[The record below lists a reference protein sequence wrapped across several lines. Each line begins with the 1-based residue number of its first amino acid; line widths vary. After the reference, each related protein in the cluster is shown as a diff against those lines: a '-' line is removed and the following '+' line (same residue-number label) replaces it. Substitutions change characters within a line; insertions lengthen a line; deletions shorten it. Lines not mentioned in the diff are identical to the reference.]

1 MNGYRRASLSLLLM
15 IIMTATSFAVMAV
28 PNSAAWAGVVSEG
41 VTAVD
46 GDDPLA
52 SVEKPIAS
60 TNPEDKMDSSLLA
73 ALKRSDGPFKVYVSI
88 SDRETVNE
96 YMAANNL
103 PLVKGAELPGMPTM
117 RLLDLSAIDVLGL
130 ASNPGVSSIFE
141 YEAPQ
146 IEEKSVISSQAGD
159 DFEAAPPE
167 VEDLDVDYLHGAIDA
182 WMEGYTGAG
191 VQIAV
196 IDTGFDMAHPDLQG
210 QQARYTS
217 GPYSGWPIAY
227 DDRAASLWSQGQI
240 GGWVADTTA
249 TSDDLGGWVQ
259 FDGYWFDIAGL
270 QDVYGNPVSSQSGTY
285 HIGYHTDQNLMALW
299 EYPVGV
305 LVVDANTA
313 GVYDTVYVDVWG
325 DFSFGNDKACTMGD
339 EISYFDFYDA
349 GTGMTDFVWNG
360 GDGYAD
366 LSGGMVYWIS
376 DGAYSYPFADWWYG
390 GGFIPNSGDAV
401 AFVGEFSYG
410 QSHGTMTSSA
420 ALAIPNSF
428 GGMLGGMAPGAK
440 LICIPFTGDMV
451 ASWMFAAIGADGWTD
466 SGDEANIISNSYGWS
481 ETAVEAGYNELDEV
495 ASIVSLYYGTGL
507 WFWSTG
513 NGGPGYGTTHSVV
526 DMTSV
531 HVGAG
536 TTMQYRYR
544 LGYENDYSMTKW
556 GDVIPFSNS
565 GPTRNG
571 RLNAEIIASGAY
583 SLEPAPLNQWDY
595 FGGIGDGSIHLQLG
609 SGTSH
614 ATPTAAGGAA
624 LGYQAYYDWD
634 GWWPSADHAKALLM
648 AAADDMHF
656 DPLKQGAGWL
666 NAFNY
671 VKMMGEYDGTQ
682 TTLWWNEP
690 WFEKAALYPGTTY
703 GSQNEFYPNLML
715 PGESD
720 TMHVATTQ
728 NWMGVDATI
737 TVTSELLLKTG
748 SDTLSFVTTD
758 YSSIY
763 VDIAPYI
770 PATTDLLK
778 VTMYMPMSQFDPEL
792 DYSSNLAYWLEL
804 HDWVDENLD
813 GVLNVTGAEWELYRY
828 TVDGGDCNYN
838 QVMIKDPID
847 RTTNGLIAR
856 LRAIAGDIGVNL
868 TLQLD
873 YYELQTFPWITFREY
888 GDVDW
893 LSTLTST
900 VYAYDYVDWEINVT
914 VPADAPVGTY
924 AAAIYI
930 DDGLRVQNMPVVVN
944 VAAPDWEFEFG
955 GPSYFDTP
963 YNNDIVGTADKGW
976 RFEVGDWRIY
986 YAMPT
991 VAPPSTTANL
1001 VVTVNWTELP
1011 TDVNVHVLASDWDPY
1026 GLWYPPLGQG
1036 WIMTPIASSDEN
1048 YLGAGT
1054 FGVGTNTGGPK
1065 EVLMAPMGER
1075 YWNTGIGYAPF
1086 AVVTRCPV
1094 MSGNASHDT
1103 ITGYTTWL
1111 TMNGYDPTWI
1121 DLYAPQPGA
1130 WELEDDVPGWYDITV
1145 PAPVEVRGGGSGPY
1159 QVQQYSWQSIYPD
1172 MLTGDFY
1179 QDLAN
1184 AAYTQYLWVYDSSVL
1199 GVQTWEEWAAPD
1211 IDLGV
1216 FYDANWNGIAEL
1228 SEPYWTS
1235 ATGGSSEGL
1244 EIVDPMDGQWIIKV
1258 LGYSVTDWPGYFS
1271 MEVWTGAPGYV
1282 LVTDLEPVVDSGT
1295 HSFNVSY
1302 SVPAVPGVYLGTA
1315 TFGFMGANDM
1325 FSIPFRIEVFDAGA
1339 PAIENLYPAMGEAIP
1354 TNNLVVRFD
1363 VNDSVN
1369 PIVSDIAWWML
1380 DVILDWTLPLEDI
1393 SIVSVDGITIT
1404 LEFPLAIREGYH
1416 YLWIQVPDVEGNWAS
1431 VSSWFT
1437 VNSDVDVLTAEFA
1450 DTSMGMTI
1458 PGGSTVSM
1466 TEVMVRGE
1474 TEPYADV
1481 EISTATASHLTSANE
1496 TGYYEYSPVALAEG
1510 LNVVTVEV
1518 TNSAGVTA
1526 STSMMIVRDTVVML
1540 WVDDV
1545 VTPTTDSTLELSG
1558 WTDVGATVTVDGV
1571 PATVNADGT
1580 WEAMV
1585 VLPEGGNLLLV
1596 EATDAVGNVNQVIV
1610 DVELDTTPPSLAV
1623 TEPAS
1628 GSNVSEPSVMV
1639 YGTTDAGA
1647 TVWVNGIVASDGTVD
1662 WTAVVPLQEGWNV
1675 IEVMA
1680 EDALGNSV
1688 SAVLTVEY
1696 IPPVYV
1702 TPEELAAAVA
1712 MLEGEISNLSD
1723 DLAAT
1728 QAMLEGEIANLSA
1741 DLAAAVAMLESNM
1754 SALNDSLQAEID
1766 ALEASLLADIADL
1779 QGQINTLNAD
1789 LAAAVAALEASMD
1802 GMNAT
1807 LLDEIDSLEDQ
1818 IDALDAQLATEVA
1831 DLQGQIDDLGDELAN
1846 EVTAIQEQIDAVGTD
1861 IDDLQDDLQ
1870 NLNDSLSEDV
1880 DAVDQKAEDTSA
1892 FATMLMYLTL
1902 ILFVI
1907 AIILV
1912 GIVWFLMGK
1921 KVGGDGSGGAPQ
1933 SMEEVEEAPSE
1944 VEREFEALE
1953 KEIKQEEL

>member
-15 IIMTATSFAVMAV
+15 IIMTATSFVVMAV
-28 PNSAAWAGVVSEG
+28 PNSAAWSGVVSEDAS
-41 VTAVD
+41 AV
-46 GDDPLA
+46 GDDTTLA
-52 SVEKPIAS
+52 SGEKPIAS
-60 TNPEDKMDSSLLA
+60 TNPEDKLDA
-73 ALKRSDGPFKVYVSI
+73 ALQETLKKSDGPFKVYVAI
-88 SDRETVNE
+88 SDRTAANE
-96 YMAANNL
+96 YMTAHGL
-103 PLVKGAELPGMPTM
+103 PLVKGAELAGMPTM
-117 RLLDLSAIDVLGL
+117 RLLDLSAVDILGL

-146 IEEKSVISSQAGD
+146 IEERSVINSLAGD

-182 WMEGYTGAG
+182 WMSGYTGAG

-217 GPYSGWPIAY
+217 GPYNGWPIAY
-227 DDRAASLWSQGQI
+227 DDRAAAMWSQDEI
-240 GGWVADTTA
+240 GGWIADTTA

-259 FDGYWFDIAGL
+259 FDGYGFDIVGL
-270 QDVYGNPVSSQSGTY
+270 QDVDGNPLWSQSGTY
-285 HIGYHTDQNLMALW
+285 HIGYHTDQNLMAIMG
-299 EYPVGV
+299 YPVGV

-325 DFSFGNDKACTMGD
+325 DFSFSNDKACTMGD

-349 GTGMTDFVWNG
+349 DTGETDFVWDG

-366 LSGGMVYWIS
+366 LSGGMAYWIS
-376 DGAYSYPFADWWYG
+376 DGANVYPFSDYWYG
-390 GGFIPNSGDAV
+390 SSFVPGSGDAV

-410 QSHGTMTSSA
+410 ESHGTMTSSA
-420 ALAIPNSF
+420 ALAIPNSV
-428 GGMLGGMAPGAK
+428 GGMLGGMAPDAK

-451 ASWMFAAIGADGWTD
+451 ASWIFAALGADGSWG
-466 SGDEANIISNSYGWS
+466 SGDEANIVSNSYGWS
-481 ETAVEAGYNELDEV
+481 ETAVDSGYGELDAI
-495 ASIVSLYYGTGL
+495 ASIVSMYYSSGL

-513 NGGPGYGTTHSVV
+513 NGGPGYGTAHAPV
-526 DMTSV
+526 DHYSV

-536 TTMQYRYR
+536 TTMQYRYY
-544 LGYENDYSMTKW
+544 LGYENDWSMTKW

-565 GPTRNG
+565 GPTRTG

-583 SLEPAPLNQWDY
+583 SMEPAPLNQWDY
-595 FGGIGDGSIHLQLG
+595 FGGLGDGSFHLQLG

-624 LGYQAYYDWD
+624 LGYQAYYTMTSS
-634 GWWPSADHAKALLM
+634 WPEPDHAKSLLM

-690 WFEKAALYPGTTY
+690 AFEKAALYPGGTY
-703 GSQNEFYPNLML
+703 GSQNELYPNLML

-720 TMHVATTQ
+720 TMHVATTE
-728 NWMGVDATI
+728 NWMMTDTDI

-748 SDTLSFVTTD
+748 SDSLSFITTD
-758 YSSIY
+758 AASIY

-778 VTMYMPMSQFDPEL
+778 VTMFMPMSQFDPDL
-792 DYSSNLAYWLEL
+792 DYSSDLSYWLEL
-804 HDWVDENLD
+804 HDWVDENFD
-813 GVLNVTGAEWELYRY
+813 GMLNVTGSEWELYRY

-847 RTTNGLIAR
+847 RTTDGLIAR
-856 LRAIAGDIGVNL
+856 LRAIGGDIGVNL

-873 YYELQTFPWITFREY
+873 YYELQTFPWVSFRMM
-888 GDVDW
+888 GDTDW
-893 LSTLTST
+893 LSTLTTT
-900 VYAYDYVDWEINVT
+900 VAAGSSAYWEINVT
-914 VPADAPVGTY
+914 VPTDAPIGTY
-924 AAAIYI
+924 AAAIYV
-930 DDGLRVQNMPVVVN
+930 DDGLRIQNIPVVIN

-986 YAMPT
+986 FAMPS

-1026 GLWYPPLGQG
+1026 GIWWPPYGPN
-1036 WIMTPIASSDEN
+1036 WIMTPVASSDEN

-1065 EVLMAPMGER
+1065 EVQMAPMGEH
-1075 YWNTGIGYAPF
+1075 YWDTGIGYAPF
-1086 AVVTRCPV
+1086 AIVTRCPV

-1111 TMNGYDPTWI
+1111 TMNGYDPTWV

-1130 WELEDDVPGWYDITV
+1130 WGLEDDVPGWYDITV
-1145 PAPVEVRGGGSGPY
+1145 PAPVEVRGSGSGPY
-1159 QVQQYSWQSIYPD
+1159 QVDEYSWQEIYPD
-1172 MLTGDFY
+1172 ALTGDFY
-1179 QDLAN
+1179 QDLAD
-1184 AAYTQYLWVYDSSVL
+1184 AVYTQYLWIYDSSVL
-1199 GVQTWEEWAAPD
+1199 GVQTWEIWGAPD

-1216 FYDANWNGIAEL
+1216 FYDANLNGIAEL

-1244 EIVDPMDGQWIIKV
+1244 EIIDPMDGLWIIKV

-1271 MEVWTGAPGYV
+1271 MEVWTGVPGYV
-1282 LVTDLEPVVDSGT
+1282 MVTDLEPVAGSGT

-1302 SVPAVPGVYLGTA
+1302 SVPAITGVYLGVA

-1339 PAIENLYPAMGEAIP
+1339 PAIENLYPGMGEAIP

-1369 PIVSDIAWWML
+1369 PIDSGVDW
-1380 DVILDWTLPLEDI
+1380 WTLYVELD
-1393 SIVSVDGITIT
+1393 SVIPITDLSWWTIDGITVT
-1404 LEFPLAIREGYH
+1404 LEFPLTIREGYH
-1416 YLWIQVPDVEGNWAS
+1416 EMWIQVSDQVGNW
-1431 VSSWFT
+1431 VGLWTWFT
-1437 VNSDVDVLTAEFA
+1437 VNSDVDGLTAEFA
-1450 DTSMGMTI
+1450 D
-1458 PGGSTVSM
+1458 PGSGTPIADGASVAL

-1474 TEPYADV
+1474 TEPWADV
-1481 EISTATASHLTSANE
+1481 EIVTPTASYSTSANE
-1496 TGYYEYSPVALAEG
+1496 TGYYEYDAVVLNEG
-1510 LNVVTVEV
+1510 LNVVTVEA
-1518 TNSAGVTA
+1518 TNDAGVTA
-1526 STSMMIVRDTVVML
+1526 SVSRMIVRDTVVML

-1580 WEAMV
+1580 WEAAV

-1610 DVELDTTPPSLAV
+1610 GVELDTTPPSLAV

-1639 YGTTDAGA
+1639 YGTTDADA

-1675 IEVMA
+1675 IEVIA

-1728 QAMLEGEIANLSA
+1728 QTMLEGEIANLSA

-1766 ALEASLLADIADL
+1766 ALEASLLADIADI
-1779 QGQINTLNAD
+1779 QGQIDTLNAD

-1802 GMNAT
+1802 AMNAT
-1807 LLDEIDSLEDQ
+1807 LLDEIDTLQDQ

-1831 DLQGQIDDLGDELAN
+1831 DLQGQIDDLGDALAN

-1870 NLNDSLSEDV
+1870 DLNNSLSEDV

-1892 FATMLMYLTL
+1892 FASMLMYLTL

-1921 KVGGDGSGGAPQ
+1921 KVGGGGSGDAPQ

>member
-15 IIMTATSFAVMAV
+15 VIMTATSFAVLAM
-28 PNSAAWAGVVSEG
+28 PNSAAWSGIVSED
-41 VTAVD
+41 VTGVD
-46 GDDPLA
+46 GEDSLA
-52 SVEKPIAS
+52 SAEKTIAS
-60 TNPEDKMDSSLLA
+60 TNPEDKLDSSLLD
-73 ALKRSDGPFKVYVSI
+73 ALKKSDGPFSVYVTI
-88 SDRETVNE
+88 SDRESVNT
-96 YMAANNL
+96 YMEANGL
-103 PLVKGAELPGMPTM
+103 PLVRGAELPGMPTV
-117 RLLDLSAIDVLGL
+117 RLLDLSAVDVLGL

-141 YEAPQ
+141 YQAPQ
-146 IEEKSVISSQAGD
+146 IEEKSVITSQAGD
-159 DFEAAPPE
+159 DFDVSPPE

-182 WMEGYTGAG
+182 WMSGFTGAG

-227 DDRAASLWSQGQI
+227 DDRAAAYWSQGEF
-240 GGWVADTTA
+240 GGWVADTTY
-249 TSDDLGGWVQ
+249 TSIDYGGWVE
-259 FDGYWFDIAGL
+259 FDGYAFDISGL
-270 QDVYGNPVSSQSGTY
+270 QDVDGNPVWSLSGVY
-285 HIGYHTDQNLMALW
+285 HLGYHTDQNLMALW
-299 EYPVGV
+299 GYPVGV
-305 LVVDANTA
+305 LVVDANVP
-313 GVYDTVYVDVWG
+313 GVYDTVYVDIWG
-325 DFSFGNDKACTMGD
+325 DFSFSDDKACTMGD
-339 EISYFDFYDA
+339 EISYYDFYDA
-349 GTGMTDFVWNG
+349 DTGIVDFFWDA

-376 DGAYSYPFADWWYG
+376 DGANVYPFSDWYYG
-390 GGFIPNSGDAV
+390 SGFVPGSGEAV

-410 QSHGTMTSSA
+410 ESHGTMTSSA
-420 ALAIPNSF
+420 ALAVPNSV
-428 GGMLGGMAPGAK
+428 GGMLGGMAPDAK
-440 LICIPFTGDMV
+440 LICIPFTGDMI
-451 ASWMFAAIGADGWTD
+451 ASWLFAAIGADGSWD
-466 SGDEANIISNSYGWS
+466 SGDEANVISNSYGWS
-481 ETAVEAGYNELDEV
+481 ETAVEAGYTELDEY
-495 ASIVSLYYGTGL
+495 ASIISLYYSSGL
-507 WFWSTG
+507 WCWSTG
-513 NGGPGYGTTHSVV
+513 NGGPGYGTAHAPV
-526 DMTSV
+526 DGYSI

-536 TTMQYRYR
+536 TTMQYRYY
-544 LGYENDYSMTKW
+544 LGYENDWSMTKW

-595 FGGIGDGSIHLQLG
+595 YGGIGDGSFHLQLG

-614 ATPTAAGGAA
+614 ATPTVAGGAA
-624 LGYQAYYDWD
+624 LGYQAYYGVA
-634 GWWPSADHAKALLM
+634 GWWPSPDHAKALLM
-648 AAADDMHF
+648 AAAEDMHF

-666 NAFNY
+666 NAYNY
-671 VKMMGEYDGTQ
+671 VTMMGEYDGTQ
-682 TTLWWNEP
+682 TTLYWNEP
-690 WFEKAALYPGTTY
+690 WFEKNALYPGTTY

-728 NWMGVDATI
+728 NWMGMDTDI

-748 SDTLSFVTTD
+748 SDTLSFVTAD
-758 YSSIY
+758 YDSIY
-763 VDIAPYI
+763 VDIAPYV

-778 VTMYMPMSQFDPEL
+778 VTMYMPMSQFDPDL
-792 DYSSNLAYWLEL
+792 DYSSDLSYWLEL
-804 HDWVDENLD
+804 HDWVDENFD

-856 LRAIAGDIGVNL
+856 LRAIAGDIGVSL

-900 VYAYDYVDWEINVT
+900 VYAYDYVEWEINVT

-930 DDGLRVQNMPVVVN
+930 DDGLRVQNMPVVIN

-963 YNNDIVGTADKGW
+963 YNNDIVGMADKGW

-986 YAMPT
+986 YAMPS
-991 VAPPSTTANL
+991 VAPPSYAANL

-1011 TDVNVHVLASDWDPY
+1011 TDVNVHVLASDWDPL
-1026 GLWYPPLGQG
+1026 GLWWSPLGQG
-1036 WIMTPIASSDEN
+1036 WIMRSIASSDEN

-1065 EVLMAPMGER
+1065 EVQMAPMGQH
-1075 YWNTGIGYAPF
+1075 YWDTGIGYAPF
-1086 AVVTRCPV
+1086 AIVTRCPV

-1111 TMNGYDPTWI
+1111 TMNWYDPTSV
-1121 DLYAPQPGA
+1121 DLSAPQPGA
-1130 WELEDDVPGWYDITV
+1130 WGLEDKVPGWYDITV
-1145 PAPVEVRGGGSGPY
+1145 PAPVEARGSGSGPY
-1159 QVQQYSWQSIYPD
+1159 QVEEYSWQEIYPD
-1172 MLTGDFY
+1172 ALTGDFY
-1179 QDLAN
+1179 QDLAD
-1184 AAYTQYLWVYDSSVL
+1184 ASYTRYVYLEDSTVL
-1199 GVQTWEEWAAPD
+1199 GVQVWEEWNAPD

-1235 ATGGSSEGL
+1235 AQSGSSEGL
-1244 EIVDPMDGQWIIKV
+1244 EISDPMDGYWIIKV
-1258 LGYSVTDWPGYFS
+1258 LGYSVTAWPGYFS
-1271 MEVWTGAPGYV
+1271 MEVWTGVPGYV
-1282 LVTDLEPVVDSGT
+1282 MVTDLEPVVDSGT
-1295 HSFNVSY
+1295 HSFNLSY
-1302 SVPAVPGVYLGTA
+1302 SVPAVTGIYLGEA
-1315 TFGFMGANDM
+1315 TFGFMGADDM
-1325 FSIPFRIEVFDAGA
+1325 FSIPFRIEVWDVG
-1339 PAIENLYPAMGEAIP
+1339 PPEIQDLYPAYGEAIP
-1354 TNNLVVRFD
+1354 TNSLVVSFT
-1363 VNDSVN
+1363 VNDSVH
-1369 PIVSDIAWWML
+1369 PIVSGPDWSTL
-1380 DVILDWTLPLEDI
+1380 DVYLDN
-1393 SIVSVDGITIT
+1393 SIPVDDLSFWSLTGDTVT
-1404 LEFPLAIREGYH
+1404 LEFSLAIGEGYH
-1416 YLWIQVPDVEGNWAS
+1416 ELYIQVADMSWNWAS
-1431 VSSWFT
+1431 MWSYFT
-1437 VNSDVDVLTAEFA
+1437 VDSRVDVLTSEFA
-1450 DTSMGMTI
+1450 DPWTLATV
-1458 PGGSTVSM
+1458 PAGSTVPL
-1466 TEVMVRGE
+1466 TQIMVRGV

-1481 EISTATASHLTSANE
+1481 AVYTAADLYLTSANE
-1496 TGYYEYSPVALAEG
+1496 TGYYEYVPVTLTEG

-1526 STSMMIVRDTVVML
+1526 SVSRMIVRDTVVML

-1545 VTPTTDSTLELSG
+1545 EERTTDPALALSG
-1558 WTDVGATVTVDGV
+1558 WTDVGAGVTVDGV

-1580 WEAMV
+1580 WEASV
-1585 VLPEGGNLLLV
+1585 TLAEGANSMLI
-1596 EATDAVGNVNQVIV
+1596 EAMDVVGNIKQVTV

-1623 TEPAS
+1623 TAPADA
-1628 GSNVSEPSVMV
+1628 SNVSEPNVMV

-1647 TVWVNGIVASDGTVD
+1647 TVWVNGIVASDGTAD
-1662 WTAVVPLQEGWNV
+1662 WSAVVPLEEGWNT
-1675 IEVMA
+1675 IEVVA
-1680 EDALGNSV
+1680 EDDMGNGISTT
-1688 SAVLTVEY
+1688 LTVEY

-1728 QAMLEGEIANLSA
+1728 QAMLEGEIANLTA

-1754 SALNDSLQAEID
+1754 SALN
-1766 ALEASLLADIADL
+1766 ASLLAEIADLNASLLAEIADL
-1779 QGQINTLNAD
+1779 QTQMDDLSAD

-1802 GMNAT
+1802 SMNDT
-1807 LLDEIDSLEDQ
+1807 LLDEIDALQDQ
-1818 IDALDAQLATEVA
+1818 IDALDAQLAADIA
-1831 DLQGQIDDLGDELAN
+1831 DLQGQIDDLGDELAD
-1846 EVTAIQEQIDAVGTD
+1846 EVAAIQEQIDAVGTD

-1870 NLNDSLSEDV
+1870 DLNESLTDEV
-1880 DAVDQKAEDTSA
+1880 DAVDEKAEDTSA
-1892 FATMLMYLTL
+1892 FANMLMFLTL

-1912 GIVWFLMGK
+1912 GIVWFLMGR
-1921 KVGGDGSGGAPQ
+1921 KVGKGGSGGAPQ